1 VDGFQEKGMLRILK
15 RIAPISGA
23 MILLALYLAA
33 GHAFAG
39 GKSAKE
45 LKMNDISGVLQEA
58 QEKAKELQLPKQDPS
73 DNCCCQE
80 TAAKLME
87 KFNAS
92 DHQAMMRNEQQRL
105 RETIFKDILSESTP
119 QGEQHSLPA
128 TASNSAQLY
137 LFVSSSVPLTTLR
150 NYAAMI
156 DRAHA
161 GQVTMVLRGFV
172 GGMNKIRPTMEFIG
186 EILKKDPACDFTK
199 DNYPARGHKCDS
211 YQVNIE
217 IDPLLFQRFA
227 IDEVPAL
234 AYLPVSENDTE
245 GKQTEPLIVNGD
257 AGLDYLLERINRE
270 AKSAELNT
278 LIAALRDGLR
288 NGN

>member
-1 VDGFQEKGMLRILK
+1 MLRVLK
-15 RIAPISGA
+15 RITVMAGA
-23 MILLALYLAA
+23 TILLALYLAA

-39 GKSAKE
+39 GKSATD

-58 QEKAKELQLPKQDPS
+58 QEKVKELQLPKQDPA
-73 DNCCCQE
+73 DNCGCQE
-80 TAAKLME
+80 AAGKLME
-87 KFNAS
+87 KFNAP
-92 DHQAMMRNEQQRL
+92 DHQAMMRDEQQRL

-119 QGEQHSLPA
+119 QSEQHSLPEA
-128 TASNSAQLY
+128 ASNSAQLY

-156 DRAHA
+156 DRAHVA
-161 GQVTMVLRGFV
+161 QVIMVLRGFV
-172 GGMNKIRPTMEFIG
+172 GGMKEIRPTMEFIG
-186 EILKKDPACDFTK
+186 EILKKDPAC
-199 DNYPARGHKCDS
+199 NLIRNKCDN

-217 IDPLLFQRFA
+217 IEPLLFQRVA

-278 LIAALRDGLR
+278 LIAALRDGIR

>member
-1 VDGFQEKGMLRILK
+1 MLRVLK
-15 RIAPISGA
+15 SITVMAEA

-39 GKSAKE
+39 DNTPD
-45 LKMNDISGVLQEA
+45 LKMNDIAGVLQEA
-58 QEKAKELQLPKQDPS
+58 QEKAKELQLPEQDQP
-73 DNCCCQE
+73 DACGCQD
-80 TAAKLME
+80 AAGKLMQ
-87 KFNAS
+87 KFNAP
-92 DHQAMMRNEQQRL
+92 DLQAMMRDEQQRL
-105 RETIFKDILSESTP
+105 RDTIFKDILTDSMP
-119 QGEQHSLPA
+119 QGEQHSPPD

-156 DRAHA
+156 DRART

-172 GGMNKIRPTMEFIG
+172 GGMKKIRPTMEFIG
-186 EILKKDPACDFTK
+186 EILKKNPACDFMK
-199 DNYPARGHKCDS
+199 DNHPARGHKCES

-227 IDEVPAL
+227 IEEVPAL
-234 AYLPVSENDTE
+234 AYLPVSENETE

-270 AKSAELNT
+270 AKSADINT
-278 LIAALRDGLR
+278 LITALRGGLR
-288 NGN
+288 NGE